1 MERGFDDRLIGRL
14 SLIVGVEDQWVL
26 SKSPSPTVAK
36 SPEGDSL
43 QRVFVLGEDG
53 EQAGISIRLGL

>member
-1 MERGFDDRLIGRL
+1 MEHGFDDRLVGRL
-14 SLIVGVEDQWVL
+14 PMVVGVEDQWVL
-26 SKSPSPTVAK
+26 SKSPGPTVAK